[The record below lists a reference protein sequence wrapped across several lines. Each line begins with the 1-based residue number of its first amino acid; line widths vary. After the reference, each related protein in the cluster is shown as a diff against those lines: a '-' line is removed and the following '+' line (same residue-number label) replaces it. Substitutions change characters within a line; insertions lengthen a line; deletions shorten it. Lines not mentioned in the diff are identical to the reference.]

1 MGMKNLAK
9 KLIGESNMG
18 RLDFL
23 FRDPAMQNSYGG
35 PFNGQKFRRRI
46 LFDLLY
52 YFPINTIIE
61 TGTYYG
67 TTTALFAATSL
78 PVYTV
83 ESNARYFSSSRL
95 RFRFSR
101 GNVHTYK
108 GDSRS
113 FLRDLSQDR
122 SVSKEDV
129 FFYLDAHWSEDLPLR
144 EELEIIFTHWKRP
157 IVMID
162 DFQVPES
169 DYGYDSYGPGKA
181 LNLSYVDPVVSAHN
195 LSVFF
200 PAVDASEETGAKA
213 GIAVLCQEAVGTI
226 VDEKLKTL
234 VRGKSGASGR
244 LESSC

>member
-1 MGMKNLAK
+1 MSVKNLVK

-23 FRDPAMQNSYGG
+23 FRDPAMQDSYGG
-35 PFNGQKFRRRI
+35 PFNGQKYRRRI

-52 YFPINTIIE
+52 YFPINTIVE

-78 PVYTV
+78 PIYTV
-83 ESNARYFSSSRL
+83 ESHPRYFSSAKL
-95 RFRFSR
+95 RFLFNRSK
-101 GNVHTYK
+101 VHLYK

-113 FLRDLSQDR
+113 FLRNLSQDS

-144 EELEIIFTHWKRP
+144 EELEIIFANWKRP
-157 IVMID
+157 IIMID
-162 DFQVPES
+162 DFQVPNS

-181 LNLSYVDPVVSAHN
+181 LNLRYLDPVVSTHN

-200 PAVDASEETGAKA
+200 PAVNASEETGAKA
-213 GIAVLCQEAVGTI
+213 GIAVLCQETAGLEI
-226 VDEKLKTL
+226 DKKINTL
-234 VRGKSGASGR
+234 VRNKSQP
-244 LESSC
+244 